1 MFIKKIELT
10 NIKAYTHKVIEFSD
24 GVNFISGKN
33 GAGKLLSL
41 KVSDMLYLGSNI
53 LKKVSINR

>member
-10 NIKAYTHKVIEFSD
+10 NIKAYEHKVIEFSD

-33 GAGKLLSL
+33 GAGKTTIIESIGYALFGYQY
-41 KVSDMLYLGSNI
+41 SDKGYY
-53 LKKVSINR
+53 